1 MILVPIV
8 TVVLSFAFSWVVLRS
23 RVPGRATFDFIAF
36 LPHAVPSILF
46 GVGAL
51 LIALFAID
59 KALHVYGTIWILL
72 IVFTVA
78 RLSYGTR
85 MTNAVLI
92 QISRE
97 LDESAEVSG
106 AGTWG
111 VVTRILAPLMAPAL
125 LYAALW
131 IALLVYRELTLAI
144 LLTTS
149 GNFTLPVLIWN
160 QFSSGQ
166 QGRAA
171 ALSLLMLLVMTPL
184 IGAFLALAR
193 RRGLI
198 ASG

>member
-1 MILVPIV
+1 
-8 TVVLSFAFSWVVLRS
+8 
-23 RVPGRATFDFIAF
+23 
-36 LPHAVPSILF
+36 
-46 GVGAL
+46 
-51 LIALFAID
+51 
-59 KALHVYGTIWILL
+59 IWILL

-85 MTNAVLI
+85 MTNATLI

-97 LDESAEVSG
+97 LDESAAISG

-125 LYAALW
+125 IYAALW

-149 GNFTLPVLIWN
+149 GTFTLPVLIWN